1 MWCGLSFFIKAGVD
15 IVTNEELL
23 ILNFQNGDEVAF
35 EKLVDCLLPIIRSV
49 IKKYGKYA
57 FELGINSQKH
67 SKGVLNEL
75 EQECVICLFKIC
87 KTYKFDKE
95 NIITY
100 FYVCCKHTIINYIWQ
115 TRNRTSKLYNKNCVF
130 PQQVSFDSHIFNDS
144 ETSLSD
150 LISDESSQDD
160 FDRITDKID
169 NEILL
174 KDIIQLLK
182 ETFKCDNKGKIIRML
197 YGIGEPRKPMKEI
210 CEMLNMSSFEVNKEE
225 KRALNIIRHYPGCS
239 WFMKKYAPD
248 YYINSLERIEQINDP
263 IQSTI
268 VKDIIQ
274 ERLKIIFREI
284 EGI

>member
-1 MWCGLSFFIKAGVD
+1 MD

-75 EQECVICLFKIC
+75 EQECVICLFNIC

-100 FYVCCKHTIINYIWQ
+100 FYACCKHTIINYIWQ
-115 TRNRTSKLYNKNCVF
+115 TRNRTSKPYNKKCVF
-130 PQQVSFDSHIFNDS
+130 PQQISFDSYIFNDS

-182 ETFKCDNKGKIIRML
+182 ETFKYDNKGKIIRML

-210 CEMLNMSSFEVNKEE
+210 CEMLNMSSFEVHKEE

-268 VKDIIQ
+268 VKDMIQ